1 MILRRQAL
9 QALLLGS
16 VAPGA
21 TTGAET
27 GQAAPRGSRDDD
39 ENVTRIVAALHGI
52 REEIA
57 QTRAFVEIAA
67 IREVQKTFLRANGRF
82 PGCIEVGADVWFAVQ
97 EWHVR
102 WQQPMSI
109 GRDVLGRYT
118 ILLSGTI
125 VVMRP
130 ELSGAFIGV
139 PYDAK

>member
-1 MILRRQAL
+1 M
-9 QALLLGS
+9 
-16 VAPGA
+16 
-21 TTGAET
+21 
-27 GQAAPRGSRDDD
+27 
-39 ENVTRIVAALHGI
+39 
-52 REEIA
+52 
-57 QTRAFVEIAA
+57 
-67 IREVQKTFLRANGRF
+67 RANGRF